1 MEHHDLQSVL
11 SATKQQII
19 EKPERFVLGETVD
32 PQLQVLLTDLIKVL
46 YDEGERSL
54 EKLKE

>member
-1 MEHHDLQSVL
+1 MEHQDLQSVL

-32 PQLQVLLTDLIKVL
+32 PQLQALLTNLIKVL